1 MTEKDREEVSTGCV
15 ILCSLCGF
23 SFLLGV
29 VAAYAIMRWIG

>member
-1 MTEKDREEVSTGCV
+1 MTEKEREEIGSGCV

-29 VAAYAIMRWIG
+29 VAVYAIMRWIG